1 MGFGGSTAAA
11 NQVLK
16 SNRAM
21 LGKRKKRKLSYVA
34 KDEKFVDH
42 KKASPELLEEIR
54 ERLCRRRKRGLMIR
68 VLCTIVGVILVVIV
82 WAVIDWSFIF
92 SSGFSIN

>member
-42 KKASPELLEEIR
+42 KKASLELLGEIR
-54 ERLCRRRKRGLMIR
+54 ERLRKRRKRKLMIR
-68 VLCTIVGVILVVIV
+68 IGCTIVVLVITL
-82 WAVIDWSFIF
+82 WAVID
-92 SSGFSIN
+92 